1 MSMARS
7 RGLRVGLIALAI
19 GGLLAVLR
27 PWTIEPI
34 QTSATRAFDAAAY
47 AASAWPRVLRE
58 ADEAAVDV
66 SSVLQRPAIGP
77 GDAGAPPTRTAQF
90 VKGTGVVTDVNLQ
103 LRAGQALV
111 RIDGSGAAPATVA
124 IQVGPVLRGTALRD
138 ALGFVRFTD
147 FTNQFD
153 FAAVAN
159 ALNARVL
166 ETVLSPV
173 DVQGLSGQR
182 VSFTGAVAR
191 DAQAAATLEIVPVR
205 LAVAG
210 RGGR

>member
-1 MSMARS
+1 MARS
-7 RGLRVGLIALAI
+7 RGLRIGLFALAI

-34 QTSATRAFDAAAY
+34 QTSTPPAFDAAAY

-66 SSVLQRPAIGP
+66 SSVLQSAATGP
-77 GDAGAPPTRTAQF
+77 GDVAAPPTRTALF

-103 LRAGQALV
+103 ARAGQALV
-111 RIDGSGAAPATVA
+111 RVDGSGAAPATVA

-147 FTNQFD
+147 FVNQSD

-159 ALNARVL
+159 ALNDRVV
-166 ETVLSPV
+166 EAVLGPV
-173 DVQGLSGQR
+173 DVRGLSGQR
-182 VSFTGAVAR
+182 VSFTGAAAR
-191 DAQAAATLEIVPVR
+191 GAQAAATTLEVVPVR

-210 RGGR
+210 QGGR

>member
-7 RGLRVGLIALAI
+7 RGLRIGVIALAI

-27 PWTIEPI
+27 PWTIEPL
-34 QTSATRAFDAAAY
+34 QTSAAVAFDATAY

-58 ADEAAVDV
+58 ADEAAVEV
-66 SSVLQRPAIGP
+66 ASVLQSPATAP
-77 GDAGAPPTRTAQF
+77 GDTGAPPTRTVLF

-103 LRAGQALV
+103 SRAGQAVV
-111 RIDGSGAAPATVA
+111 RIDGTAPATVA

-159 ALNARVL
+159 ALNDRVL
-166 ETVLSPV
+166 ETVLGPV
-173 DVQGLSGQR
+173 DVAGLSGQR

-191 DAQAAATLEIVPVR
+191 DTRAAATLEIVPIR
-205 LAVAG
+205 LAVGG
-210 RGGR
+210 RGDK

>member
-1 MSMARS
+1 M
-7 RGLRVGLIALAI
+7 
-19 GGLLAVLR
+19 LR
-27 PWTIEPI
+27 PWTIEPL
-34 QTSATRAFDAAAY
+34 QTSATAAFDAAAY

-66 SSVLQRPAIGP
+66 ASVLQSPASGP
-77 GDAGAPPTRTAQF
+77 GDAGAPPTRTALF

-103 LRAGQALV
+103 SRAGQAIV
-111 RIDGSGAAPATVA
+111 RIDGGAAPATVA

-159 ALNARVL
+159 ALNDRVL
-166 ETVLSPV
+166 ETVLGPV
-173 DVQGLSGQR
+173 DVRGLSGQR

-191 DAQAAATLEIVPVR
+191 DARAASTLEIVPVR

-210 RGGR
+210 RGDK